1 MAAEVGSIKC
11 EKCGKI
17 LQDDAVFCAYCGK
30 KLGILPRKGRTK
42 QRGNGTGTAIKRG
55 KTWTARVTIGWEM
68 KDGKKIQK
76 YRTFGGFATKTDAE
90 NYCYTLKT
98 NHRAPNPTDSFSVVY
113 DRWQKEYDDRIA
125 VSTMA
130 TYKAAWKYFSD
141 LHPLPMTDIS
151 VSQLQQCINDCP
163 KGRSTLND
171 MRTVCS
177 LVYKYAVIN
186 KIVTTNLAQY
196 LYVNG
201 KKKGTR
207 PAFTADELEK
217 IRLAVG
223 KIPYADYVYFMCLTG
238 FRPNEMLSLKKDAY
252 DKAHNAL
259 IGGFKTE
266 AGKDRTVPLNAK
278 LAPILDERMA
288 FDSEYIFPRP
298 DGSLMDDEHFRKYC
312 FNPLMETL
320 GITDRV
326 PYSCRHTFANLLK
339 NVKGSDT
346 DKAAL
351 IGHSDASMT
360 KYYQSADYESL
371 RSIID
376 AM

>member
-1 MAAEVGSIKC
+1 MNCA
-11 EKCGKI
+11 KCGKI
-17 LQDDAVFCAYCGK
+17 FQDDAMFCPYCGK
-30 KLGILPRKGRTK
+30 KTANFPRKSQAK
-42 QRGNGTGTAIKRG
+42 QRGNGTGSAIKRG
-55 KTWTARVTIGWEM
+55 KTWTARVTIGWKYEN
-68 KDGKKIQK
+68 GHKIQV
-76 YRTFGGFATKTDAE
+76 YRTKGGFPSKTSAE
-90 NYCYTLKT
+90 NYCAILKT
-98 NHRAPNPTDSFSVVY
+98 GADVPRVSDTFQQIY
-113 DRWQKEYDDRIA
+113 DRWQKEYEPRIA
-125 VSTMA
+125 PVTMA
-130 TYKAAWKYFSD
+130 TYKAAWNHFADVHYTPIVD
-141 LHPLPMTDIS
+141 LK
-151 VSQLQQCINDCP
+151 VAQLQACIDSCD

-177 LVYKYAVIN
+177 LVYRYAIIN
-186 KIVTTNLAQY
+186 RIVSENPAQF
-196 LYVNG
+196 LYVNA

-207 PAFTADELEK
+207 DAFTTEELKK
-217 IRLAVG
+217 IQKAVG
-223 KIPYADYVYFMCLTG
+223 KEPYADYVYFMCYTG

-252 DKAHNAL
+252 QKDKNAL

-266 AGKDRTVPLNAK
+266 AGKNRVVPLNAK
-278 LAPILDERMA
+278 LKPILAQRMA
-288 FDSEYIFPRP
+288 YDSEYIFPKK

-312 FNPLMETL
+312 FVPLMKKL
-320 GITDRV
+320 GIEGKV

-371 RSIID
+371 QAIID

>member
-1 MAAEVGSIKC
+1 MNCPKC
-11 EKCGKI
+11 ARTI
-17 LQDDAVFCAYCGK
+17 PDDAVLCCYCGK
-30 KLGILPRKGRTK
+30 RLTKEKTKGR

-55 KTWTARVTIGWEM
+55 KTWTARVTIGW
-68 KDGKKIQK
+68 KTVDNRRIQV
-76 YRTFGGFATKTDAE
+76 YRTKGGFPSKTAAE

-98 NHRAPNPTDSFSVVY
+98 NPEAPKPTDTFQQVY
-113 DRWQKEYDDRIA
+113 DRWQKDYESRIA
-125 VSTMA
+125 PVTMA
-130 TYKAAWKYFSD
+130 TYKAAWKHFEKLHYYPIAD
-141 LHPLPMTDIS
+141 LT
-151 VSQLQQCINDCP
+151 VSQLQECVNDCQ

-177 LVYKYAVIN
+177 LVFKYAIIN
-186 KIVTTNLAQY
+186 RIVNDNPAQY

-217 IRLAVG
+217 IRQAIG
-223 KIPYADYVYFMCLTG
+223 IHPYADYVYFMCYTG
-238 FRPNEMLSLKKDAY
+238 FRPNEMLSLRKDAY
-252 DKAHNAL
+252 DKQNNAL

-266 AGKDRTVPLNAK
+266 AGTNRIVPVNAK
-278 LAPILDERMA
+278 LEGILAERMA

-298 DGSLMDDEHFRKYC
+298 DGTLMDDEHFRKYC
-312 FNPLMETL
+312 FNPLMDALKIE
-320 GITDRV
+320 DRV

-360 KYYQSADYESL
+360 KYYQSADYDSL
-371 RSIID
+371 RAIID
-376 AM
+376 NI